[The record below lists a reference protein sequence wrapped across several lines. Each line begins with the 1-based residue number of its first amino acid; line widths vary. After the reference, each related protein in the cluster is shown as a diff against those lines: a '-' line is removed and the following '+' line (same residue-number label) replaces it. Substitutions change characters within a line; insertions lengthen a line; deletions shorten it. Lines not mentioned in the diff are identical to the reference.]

1 MPLPQPDGRKL
12 LRSDSKKVIWLFVLE
27 MHSLRCLIV
36 DDHALFRSGLRL
48 VLQEGLP
55 GIGVLEAASM
65 EQAVRVA
72 TEPPDLVLLDVQLQ
86 GVNGLE
92 GLGLLQQ
99 RWPQVPVVMLS
110 SAVEPD
116 TVALALSRGAR
127 AFVSKGDTSSR
138 IIEVIQQTLGQ
149 SMCPHDRRQRS
160 RTPSAVAA
168 SESPRLTPRQCE
180 VLDLLCEGLS
190 NKMIAR
196 RLVVSEF
203 TVRGHVQAILGLLG
217 AASRSQATFAA
228 RQHKLIG

>member
-1 MPLPQPDGRKL
+1 MPLQY
-12 LRSDSKKVIWLFVLE
+12 FVFE

-36 DDHALFRSGLRL
+36 DDHALFRSGLCL
-48 VLQEGLP
+48 VLQAGLP
-55 GIGVLEAASM
+55 NVEVLEAASM
-65 EQAVRVA
+65 EQAVRV
-72 TEPPDLVLLDVQLQ
+72 TGEPPDLVLLDVQLQ

-99 RWPQVPVVMLS
+99 RWPNVPVVMLS
-110 SAVEPD
+110 SLVEPD
-116 TVALALSRGAR
+116 TIALALSRGAR
-127 AFVSKGDTSSR
+127 AFVSKGDTSAR
-138 IIEVIQQTLGQ
+138 IIEVIKQ
-149 SMCPHDRRQRS
+149 SLVQPIAPNDRKRS

-168 SESPRLTPRQCE
+168 SQSPRLTPRQCE
-180 VLDLLCEGLS
+180 VLDLLCQGLP

-217 AASRSQATFAA
+217 VSSRSQATFAA

>member
-1 MPLPQPDGRKL
+1 
-12 LRSDSKKVIWLFVLE
+12 
-27 MHSLRCLIV
+27 LIV
-36 DDHALFRSGLRL
+36 DDHSLFRSGLCL
-48 VLQEGLP
+48 VLKEGLP
-55 GIGVLEAASM
+55 DIGVLEAASM
-65 EQAVRVA
+65 EQAVRV
-72 TEPPDLVLLDVQLQ
+72 TGEPPDLVLLDVQLQ
-86 GVNGLE
+86 GVSGLE

-110 SAVEPD
+110 SIVEPD

-127 AFVSKGDTSSR
+127 AFVFKGDTSGR

-149 SMCPHDRRQRS
+149 SNAPHDRRQRS
-160 RTPSAVAA
+160 RTTSAVAPT
-168 SESPRLTPRQCE
+168 ESLRLTPRQCE

-196 RLVVSEF
+196 RLEVSEF

-217 AASRSQATFAA
+217 VSSRSQATFAA

>member
-1 MPLPQPDGRKL
+1 
-12 LRSDSKKVIWLFVLE
+12 
-27 MHSLRCLIV
+27 MHSLRFLIV

-48 VLQEGLP
+48 VLKEGLP
-55 GIGVLEAASM
+55 DVEVLEAASM
-65 EQAVRVA
+65 EQAVRV
-72 TEPPDLVLLDVQLQ
+72 TGGPPDLVLLDIQLQ

-110 SAVEPD
+110 SIVEPD
-116 TVALALSRGAR
+116 TIALALSRGAR
-127 AFVSKGDTSSR
+127 AFVSKGDTSAR
-138 IIEVIQQTLGQ
+138 ILELIQQTLGQ
-149 SMCPHDRRQRS
+149 PQLSDALVRRLRADIGPHPAEATQ
-160 RTPSAVAA
+160 
-168 SESPRLTPRQCE
+168 PRLTPRQCE

-217 AASRSQATFAA
+217 VTSRSQATFAA
-228 RQHKLIG
+228 RQHRLIG